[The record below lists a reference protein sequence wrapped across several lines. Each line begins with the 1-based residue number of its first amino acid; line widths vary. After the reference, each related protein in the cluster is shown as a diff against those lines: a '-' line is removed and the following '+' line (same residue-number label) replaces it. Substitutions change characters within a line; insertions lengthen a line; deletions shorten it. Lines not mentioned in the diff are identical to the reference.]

1 MFLNLLWKIDFFG
14 HEIWILTWKLILVKE
29 SKNILTPNFH
39 GFWIDFD
46 FLNFLKLYFL
56 IIFSRKIMKNGKE
69 KIHVKFGKK
78 FEISLK
84 IMFFTEMKYQG
95 YWCIFIR
102 IMRKSGFLVK
112 GYPFDWKIWRTKSFH
127 NHLLNLIKSGLLKM
141 LSHSKLFGRTK
152 WPVFLE
158 LWWKKIEKVDSK
170 FIWFSIF
177 IHFHQEIVEFPKE
190 KLFCR

>member
-1 MFLNLLWKIDFFG
+1 MVF
-14 HEIWILTWKLILVKE
+14 ELIL
-29 SKNILTPNFH
+29 I
-39 GFWIDFD
+39 FWIFWNCT
-46 FLNFLKLYFL
+46 FWSFFQGKSWKMGKKKS
-56 IIFSRKIMKNGKE
+56 IKNLE
-69 KIHVKFGKK
+69 KILRFRWK
-78 FEISLK
+78 SC
-84 IMFFTEMKYQG
+84 FFTEMKYQG

-177 IHFHQEIVEFPKE
+177 IHFHQEIVEFSKE